1 MSDEGQP
8 LKPEHVFKKVVW
20 RSTLEMSESMEH
32 ATTWS
37 ITGIAAIVGLFISNL
52 DSVGKLVRPEGLR
65 WSLIFFTASLVVGA
79 LSKQFGMA
87 VMKGIAMVEKIEGIL
102 SSEQGQALM
111 NQMSTPLPKLMDEIA
126 EPFWW
131 PLSMMM
137 RKEGEKGMKDYLSA
151 DKRFITL
158 FCVQMLLVNLHGLFT
173 AIGLVVI
180 AASIVA

>member
-20 RSTLEMSESMEH
+20 RNTLGMSESMDH

-37 ITGIAAIVGLFISNL
+37 ITGIAAIVGLFISNI
-52 DSVGKLVRPEGLR
+52 DSVGKLVSPEGLR
-65 WSLIFFTASLVVGA
+65 WSLIFFTGSLVVGA

-111 NQMSTPLPKLMDEIA
+111 KQMSTPLPKLIDEIA

-131 PLSMMM
+131 PLSTVI
-137 RKEGEKGMKDYLSA
+137 RKGGERGMKDYLSS

-158 FCVQMLLVNLHGLFT
+158 FCVQMLLVDLHGLFA
-173 AIGLVVI
+173 AIGLIVI